1 MGLKLLHTAD
11 WHLDSPFGGFSE
23 EQRQS
28 LRRIQRQIPG
38 KIAALARR
46 EHCDLLLI
54 AGDVFDGTP
63 TRETLDCLKRAL
75 EEAAMPVFI
84 APGNHDFVAPGS
96 PWLEEIWPEN
106 VYIFTSSLES
116 IAIPKLNLRVYG
128 AGYDS
133 MDCPGLLE
141 GFHVRG
147 EEAHQVMV
155 LHGDPTQKTSPYC
168 PITAPQVRSSGL
180 SYLALGHIHK
190 AGTFHAGD
198 TVCAWPGCPMGR
210 GWDETGDKGVCLVT
224 LEQTAQVQAV
234 SLDLPRFF
242 DRTIDTEGNPSA
254 ALEATLP
261 PVGTQ
266 DFYRVTL
273 TGDGPADLPAL
284 YSRFSHLPNLT
295 LRDETQAPVDPWADA
310 GEDTLEGVYFHILR
324 QLMAENS
331 DQADTIRLAAEIS
344 RKLLS
349 GREVLLP

>member
-84 APGNHDFVAPGS
+84 APGNHDFVAPDS

-106 VYIFTSSLES
+106 VYVFTGSLES
-116 IAIPKLNLRVYG
+116 IAIPSMNLRIYG

-155 LHGDPTQKTSPYC
+155 LHGDPTQKASPYC
-168 PITAPQVRSSGL
+168 PITAPQVRGSGL

-224 LEQTAQVQAV
+224 LEDTVQVQAV

-242 DRTIDTEGNPSA
+242 DWTIDTEGNPIA

-284 YSRFSHLPNLT
+284 YSRFPHLPNLT

-310 GEDTLEGVYFHILR
+310 GEDTLQGVYFHILR
-324 QLMAENS
+324 QLMAENP
-331 DQADTIRLAAEIS
+331 DQADTIQLAAEIS